1 MAASGTQGQKI
12 VVSAMLEFA
21 TKEARDEAVRTTA
34 PAQLATR
41 VEEEGCI
48 SYCFA
53 PDPCVDTRI
62 QVYELWVDEAA
73 LVAHF
78 KHHTYAAMRDLLM
91 QSGIISSTNRMYLV
105 QRDEPVYDSQGRARE
120 AFFTDPLPEG

>member
-1 MAASGTQGQKI
+1 MI
-12 VVSAMLEFA
+12 IVSATLDFA
-21 TKEARDEAVRTTA
+21 DRAARDHAVEVTA
-34 PAQLATR
+34 STQLATR
-41 VEEEGCI
+41 VEEEGCL

-62 QVYELWVDEAA
+62 QVFELWADEAA

-91 QSGIISSTNRMYLV
+91 AEKIVGTQNRMYLV
-105 QRDEPVYDSQGRARE
+105 ARDEPVYDAQGKARE
-120 AFFTDPLPEG
+120 AFFTDPLPGAES